1 MGNKGTA
8 DIGIKGKIEAIFF
21 NLFPKGKVMNKEEIN
36 KLVNTKIK
44 ATPKT
49 VNGVLVDLIQ
59 EGKLKVAQHESG
71 RRLFEVLAG
80 DKK

>member
-8 DIGIKGKIEAIFF
+8 DIGIKGKIESIFF
-21 NLFPKGKVMNKEEIN
+21 NLLPKGKVMNKEEIN

-49 VNGVLVDLIQ
+49 VKGVLVDLVQ
-59 EGKLKVAQHESG
+59 EGKTESN
-71 RRLFEVLAG
+71 AS
-80 DKK
+80 